1 MPNLAEPEP
10 FDARQFYERYY
21 RVTRV
26 SPAYASFCERAFGRN
41 YAQHGFS
48 DMAQVDFLIE
58 AAGLGPGDRV
68 LEIGCGNGGI
78 AEYISERTGALVT
91 GIDFVPEAILQAEE
105 RTRGKEA
112 RLAYRVA
119 DIAALP
125 FPPGSFDAIIS
136 IDTLYFTEMDPTI
149 AALKALLSPARA
161 RRRRGLEP
169 GESRP
174 HAEAAGEAIPVRGVS
189 GPRIAAFYS
198 HGANPEIPLEVFPR
212 ETLPPHKTPLA
223 QALTHHGLPYR
234 VWDFTQADY
243 RHAALTKRVMEEL
256 KPAFEAE
263 CNLFLFESRL
273 GEAQGVMAAIE
284 AHAHSRY
291 LYVAH
296 VPALSR

>member
-1 MPNLAEPEP
+1 MPKPEEREP
-10 FDARQFYERYY
+10 FDARQFYDRYY
-21 RVTRV
+21 RTTRD
-26 SPAYASFCERAFGRN
+26 SRAYARFCERAFGRN

-58 AAGLGPGDRV
+58 AVGLSPGDRV
-68 LEIGCGNGGI
+68 LDIGCGNGGI
-78 AEYISERTGALVT
+78 AEYISDRTRAHVT
-91 GIDFVPEAILQAEE
+91 GIDFIPEAIRQAEE

-125 FPPGSFDAIIS
+125 FPPGSFDTISS
-136 IDTLYFTEMDPTI
+136 IDTLYFTETDPTL
-149 AALKALLSPARA
+149 AALKALLSPARPH
-161 RRRRGLEP
+161 RRRGLEP
-169 GESRP
+169 GESQP
-174 HAEAAGEAIPVRGVS
+174 HAEAAGETVPERDVT
-189 GPRIAAFYS
+189 GPRLAAFYS

-212 ETLPPHKTPLA
+212 ETLPPDKTPLA
-223 QALTHHGLPYR
+223 QALMHHGLPYR

-243 RHAALTKRVMEEL
+243 RHAQLTKRVMEEL

-263 CNLFLFESRL
+263 GNLFLYESRL

-284 AHAHSRY
+284 AGAHARY

-296 VPALSR
+296 VTAIS